1 MHSPLPEPEQ
11 VAVAPAPGFLV
22 FGHRGAAGHAPE
34 NTLLALDRGIMLG
47 ADWLEFDVQLHPQGE
62 LLLFHDLR
70 LERVSRA
77 SGDFA
82 RTPLR
87 RLRQLR
93 LGQDQGIPTL
103 DEALDLIDNRAGINV
118 EIKRA
123 EGTGLAVADCLRRR
137 QAMGWPAERMLVSSF
152 HLPELREFHEA
163 APEIPI
169 AVLLYGVPLDYA
181 CCAAELEPAAVHLSA
196 EFLDLRMIADA
207 HAHDI
212 RVHVYT
218 VNEPEEMLRLHALG
232 VDGIFTDYPDRALD
246 VLRARH
252 GRSASVAS

>member
-1 MHSPLPEPEQ
+1 MHAVWPETEPC
-11 VAVAPAPGFLV
+11 AAAAAPDFRV

-34 NTLLALDRGIMLG
+34 NSLLALDRGIALG
-47 ADWLEFDVQLHPQGE
+47 ADWLEFDVQLHPEGA

-77 SGDFA
+77 RGDFA

-87 RLRQLR
+87 RLRSLR
-93 LGQDQGIPTL
+93 LGADQGIPTL
-103 DEALDLIDNRAGINV
+103 DEALDLIDERAGINV

-123 EGTGLAVADCLRRR
+123 EGTGRAVAECLLRRI
-137 QAMGWPAERMLVSSF
+137 AAGWPAARMLVSSF
-152 HLPELREFHEA
+152 HLPELLEFREA
-163 APEIPI
+163 APEIPV

-196 EFLDLRMIADA
+196 EFLDPRMIADA
-207 HAHDI
+207 HAHDR

-218 VNEPEEMLRLHALG
+218 VNQPEEMLRLHELG
-232 VDGIFTDYPDRALD
+232 VDGVFTDFPDRVPAR
-246 VLRARH
+246 LRQ
-252 GRSASVAS
+252 SAGA